1 MAIRTEGLTKAYGDL
16 VAVRD
21 LTLRVEPGEIYGFLG
36 PNGAGKT
43 TTILMLLGI
52 IRPTR
57 GRVFL
62 FDMPLAENYFAVKRR
77 LGVVAERQH
86 FYDDMTAEEYLHFFA
101 DLYEVPNKARRIG
114 ELMEA
119 VGLSEFMKLRA
130 CDYSRGMQQKLGLVR
145 ALLHDPDLLI
155 LDEPVSG
162 LDPYGIREVRHLLLE
177 ENRRGKTIFLS
188 SHILSEIERTA
199 HRVGIIHRGVL
210 VTEGS
215 LETLRARLRKETELE
230 VELEQVGPQLVET
243 LSALPF
249 VSQVHR
255 EERRLTLRLA
265 ADADYRPQVSAA
277 ITAAGGI
284 ILAMRRKEMSL
295 EDAFVTITADH
306 VAALAGYAGG

>member
-1 MAIRTEGLTKAYGDL
+1 MIRTEGLTKAYGNL
-16 VAVRD
+16 VAVKD

-52 IRPTR
+52 VRPAR

-62 FDMPLAENYFAVKRR
+62 FDLPLEENYFAVKRR
-77 LGVVAERQH
+77 LGVVAEHQH

-101 DLYEVPNKARRIG
+101 DLYEVRHKRRRIG

-119 VGLSEFMKLRA
+119 VGLSAFMKIRA
-130 CDYSRGMQQKLGLVR
+130 RDYSRGMQQKLALVR

-162 LDPYGIREVRHLLLE
+162 LDPHGIREVRHLLLE

-199 HRVGIIHRGVL
+199 HRVGIIHRGTL

-230 VELEQVGPQLVET
+230 VELDRVWPELVAT
-243 LSALPF
+243 LRRLPF
-249 VSQVHR
+249 VSQVR
-255 EERRLTLRLA
+255 RQDRRLSLRLA
-265 ADADYRPQVSAA
+265 TDGDYRPQVSAA
-277 ITAAGGI
+277 ITAAGGV
-284 ILAMRRKEMSL
+284 ILAMRLKEMSL
-295 EDAFVTITADH
+295 EEAFVTITAEN
-306 VAALAGYAGG
+306 VTTLAGYAGG